1 MIINKLATWFAF
13 LGLGRHFQLTTAC
26 AVAPPGPD
34 GSGRPIGT
42 GRHAYARQ

>member
-13 LGLGRHFQLTTAC
+13 LGLGRHFQLTTTYI
-26 AVAPPGPD
+26 VALSALRAD
-34 GSGRPIGT
+34 RPIGT